1 MRKGELIVAAIFFI
15 IACVVVGEA
24 FRLGFRWGLSGPQA
38 GFVPLG
44 EALLLMISS
53 VVIFISGLKDKSGK
67 TFFIDKRGMTEAVK
81 IFGTAVLLTVGII
94 YLGVYVATILYAA
107 LFSRWLGK
115 HKWSTVVIFTVI
127 LTFAIW
133 FGMEKGLKLS
143 LPKSPLYWK
152 GLFFF

>member
-1 MRKGELIVAAIFFI
+1 LRKGELIVAAIFFI

-81 IFGTAVLLTVGII
+81 IFGTAVLLAVGII

-127 LTFAIW
+127 LTLAI
-133 FGMEKGLKLS
+133 FVGMEKGLKLS

>member
-1 MRKGELIVAAIFFI
+1 LRKGELIVAAIFFI

-81 IFGTAVLLTVGII
+81 IFGTAVLLSVGII

-115 HKWSTVVIFTVI
+115 HKWTTVVIFTVI

>member
-81 IFGTAVLLTVGII
+81 IFCCQQNFYITPFCIFI
-94 YLGVYVATILYAA
+94 K
-107 LFSRWLGK
+107 SGK
-115 HKWSTVVIFTVI
+115 SF
-127 LTFAIW
+127 
-133 FGMEKGLKLS
+133 
-143 LPKSPLYWK
+143 
-152 GLFFF
+152 

>member
-115 HKWSTVVIFTVI
+115 HKWTTVVIFTVI
-127 LTFAIW
+127 LTFAIY

>member
-115 HKWSTVVIFTVI
+115 HKWTTVVIFTVI

>member
-1 MRKGELIVAAIFFI
+1 LRKGELIVAAIFFI

-115 HKWSTVVIFTVI
+115 HKWTTVVIFTVI

>member
-1 MRKGELIVAAIFFI
+1 MKKGELIVAAIFFI
-15 IACVVVGEA
+15 IACVVIAEA

-53 VVIFISGLKDKSGK
+53 VVIFVAALREKTEK
-67 TFFIDKRGMTEAVK
+67 TFFIDHRGMTEAIK
-81 IFGTAVLLTVGII
+81 IFGTSVLLAVGII
-94 YLGVYVATILYAA
+94 YLGVYVATIVYAA

-115 HKWSTVVIFTVI
+115 HKWTSVVLFTVI
-127 LTFAIW
+127 ITLAIW
-133 FGMEKGLKLS
+133 LGMEKGLKLS